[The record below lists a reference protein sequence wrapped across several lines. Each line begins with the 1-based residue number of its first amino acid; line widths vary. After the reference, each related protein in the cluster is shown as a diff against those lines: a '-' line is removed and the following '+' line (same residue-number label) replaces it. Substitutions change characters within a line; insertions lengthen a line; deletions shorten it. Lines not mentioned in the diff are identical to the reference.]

1 MKQRIEVEIYNQTFI
16 VNSEDDEQYV
26 REIASYVDDR
36 MRQMGE
42 NTKNTM
48 PMRMAIM
55 AALSIA
61 DEYHKAL
68 HRETETQQEIERLS
82 SLIRERIAQSE
93 TPEGRTPT
101 DNSSKAFPT
110 VGAVTSS
117 EDNAKKEVA
126 RLS

>member
-1 MKQRIEVEIYNQTFI
+1 MKQRIEVEIYNQSFI
-16 VNSEDDEQYV
+16 VNSEDDERYV
-26 REIASYVDDR
+26 REIASYVDGK

-68 HRETETQQEIERLS
+68 QREAATQQEIERLS
-82 SLIRERIAQSE
+82 SLILERIAQSE
-93 TPEGRTPT
+93 AREGRTSA
-101 DNSSKAFPT
+101 DSSPNTFST
-110 VGAVTSS
+110 VGPVTST
-117 EDNAKKEVA
+117 ENNAKKEA
-126 RLS
+126 PQL